1 MRMRMNKI
9 NYQLAL
15 DKIIEENQKQQNV
28 PSLLMHSC
36 CAPCSSYCLTYLAQ
50 YFRITI
56 FYYNPNISPETEYKK
71 RVKEQIRLIQS
82 LDVKYP
88 ISFVEGTYEPEK
100 FYEMAKGLEEVKEG
114 GIRCF
119 ACYKM
124 RQREAAYYAKEHGFD
139 YFTTTLSVSPH
150 KNAQKLNEIGLWLQ
164 EEVGVAYLVSDFKK
178 KGGYLQSIELS
189 KKYDLYRQDY
199 CGCEFS
205 KRQREQERVAK
216 EKDSQK
222 EQKCIAKA
230 KNSQKGEGMTTEVWD
245 IYDEEGQRTGDTMVR
260 GIPAKGQY
268 MLCVHVYLYTPDK
281 LFLLQKRSKN
291 KISHP
296 GEWDVTCGAV
306 LHNEESIEAAKRE
319 TLEEIGIDLSD
330 SVLQYA
336 GRIKKEK
343 RFIDI
348 YFVQKDFSLDDCTLQ
363 KEEVEDVCLVSAEQ
377 LLNTQETDRLRE
389 EHYMRLLKKAIQD
402 VLDS

>member
-1 MRMRMNKI
+1 MNKI

-205 KRQREQERVAK
+205 KRQRERERIAK

-268 MLCVHVYLYTPDK
+268 MLCVHVYLYTSDK

>member
-1 MRMRMNKI
+1 MRRNQT

-205 KRQREQERVAK
+205 KRQRERERIAK